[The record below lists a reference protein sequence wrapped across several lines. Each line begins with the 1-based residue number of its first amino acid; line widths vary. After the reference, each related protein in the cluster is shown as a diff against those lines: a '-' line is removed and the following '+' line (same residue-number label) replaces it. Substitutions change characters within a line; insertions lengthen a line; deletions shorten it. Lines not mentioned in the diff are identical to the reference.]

1 MNRANDLKQSN
12 LSHWLSECRVSNISS
27 SKLQFGKSKFEK
39 IWNSGISIGLILS
52 RVRLYDF
59 HLFSSPLNHRL
70 VLIVLEPEY
79 FVLES

>member
-12 LSHWLSECRVSNISS
+12 LSHWLSECRVSNVSS
-27 SKLQFGKSKFEK
+27 SKLQFGK
-39 IWNSGISIGLILS
+39 SIGLILS